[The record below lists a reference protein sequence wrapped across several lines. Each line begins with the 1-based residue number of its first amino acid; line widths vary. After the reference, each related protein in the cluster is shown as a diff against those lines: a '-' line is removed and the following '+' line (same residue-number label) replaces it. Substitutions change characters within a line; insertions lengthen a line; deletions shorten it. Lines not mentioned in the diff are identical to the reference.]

1 MNMQNIPQPPPMA
14 QNNPEGHFYWYISQG
29 FPYQMAYDLT
39 AQKFGAPKSKEEQA
53 RERAKAEQNYQFGQL
68 AGSLGGLVVGREALQ
83 GFPHVKDWLGY
94 GATPTDVG
102 SGSIGITRPV
112 PPATTSVDGS
122 GAGTI
127 DLGGGTGGA
136 TVATPKVLEV
146 KGSVATV
153 DTPAGTQQVPAE
165 ALQDEGFWNSVDW
178 GSYAKGAIGL
188 AQLYSAYKQYKEGD
202 KMGAG
207 LTAAQGGVNIAS
219 AAGYES
225 AAKYAPWLA
234 AAASLYGSGKAIFS
248 GELSP
253 DDQAYESAMAA
264 PRAAA
269 AYFSLGASALL
280 EGFARDQWG
289 GTMRKLDNWNKNWWS
304 GPIGLSTA
312 MFKQIGSKKS
322 GAQFL
327 RDQVRKKMIEQGA
340 IDDNWQG
347 TLADGSTFD
356 FGLDGK
362 QLKWKELDKI
372 AAAQPEAWNAAVGL
386 LDPMISAYGLK
397 GQKRADVVGWL
408 ARAAVSNAGDDSQI
422 AIDNVKHFAQAQG
435 LNFDTYQTLMNSFK
449 NDGKITDEQYAQNMA
464 GAERLFDVSLPDADP
479 ATIQKPAKGEVARV
493 SAGMYMNDKGQIKK
507 AKDVSTALRK
517 HYNLSKTKNEEL

>member
-1 MNMQNIPQPPPMA
+1 MNGFQPPAFVANDPR
-14 QNNPEGHFYWYISQG
+14 GTFYWYVSNG
-29 FPYQMAYDLT
+29 MPYQEAANLV
-39 AQKFGAPKSKEEQA
+39 AQRFGQPKTKEQLA
-53 RERAKAEQNYQFGQL
+53 REKEKAEQNYQFGQI
-68 AGSLGGLVVGREALQ
+68 AGSLGGMVVGGEALR
-83 GFPHVKDWLGY
+83 GFPNVKDWMGY
-94 GATPTDVG
+94 EATPTDVG
-102 SGSIGITRPV
+102 SGSIGMTRPV
-112 PPATTSVDGS
+112 PPPTTSVDGG
-122 GAGTI
+122 GAGAI
-127 DLGGGTGGA
+127 DLGGGAGGTGGG
-136 TVATPKVLEV
+136 VATPKVLEV

-153 DTPAGTQQVPAE
+153 DTPAGTQDVPAE

-202 KMGAG
+202 EIGAG
-207 LTAAQGGVNIAS
+207 ITAAQGGVNVAS
-219 AAGYES
+219 AAGYEA

-248 GELSP
+248 GDLSP

-289 GTMRKLDNWNKNWWS
+289 GTMRKLDNWNKNWYS
-304 GPIGLSTA
+304 GPIGMSTA
-312 MFKQIGSKKS
+312 LFKQIGSKKS

-327 RDQVRKKMIEQGA
+327 RDQVREKMIDHGA
-340 IDDNWQG
+340 IDENWQG
-347 TLADGSTFD
+347 TLADGSNFD

-362 QLKWKELDKI
+362 ELKWKELDKI

-422 AIDNVKHFAQAQG
+422 AIDNVKHFADAQG

-449 NDGKITDEQYAQNMA
+449 NEGKITDDQYAQNMA
-464 GAERLFDVSLPDADP
+464 GAERLFDVNLPDADP

-507 AKDVSTALRK
+507 ARDVSPALRK

>member
-1 MNMQNIPQPPPMA
+1 MSNIKQINIP
-14 QNNPEGHFYWYISQG
+14 
-29 FPYQMAYDLT
+29 DL
-39 AQKFGAPKSKEEQA
+39 GDVEEV
-53 RERAKAEQNYQFGQL
+53 EVIEVCVEVGQ
-68 AGSLGGLVVGREALQ
+68 
-83 GFPHVKDWLGY
+83 
-94 GATPTDVG
+94 TVG
-102 SGSIGITRPV
+102 SEDSIMILETDKAAMEI
-112 PPATTSVDGS
+112 PASVDGEVKNILINVGDMVKQGMPFVEIETIAKVNIKETKASETIVQETLNTIEDTNKKIPEKTKQNNQPINYKNTSIHS
-122 GAGTI
+122 GP
-127 DLGGGTGGA
+127 A
-136 TVATPKVLEV
+136 TRKLARECGINLLEV

-153 DTPAGTQQVPAE
+153 DTPAGTQDVPAE

-202 KMGAG
+202 EIGAG
-207 LTAAQGGVNIAS
+207 ITAAQGGVNVAS
-219 AAGYES
+219 AAGYEA

-248 GELSP
+248 GDLSP

-289 GTMRKLDNWNKNWWS
+289 GTMRKLDNWNKNWYS
-304 GPIGLSTA
+304 GPIGMSTA
-312 MFKQIGSKKS
+312 LFKQIGSKKS

-327 RDQVRKKMIEQGA
+327 RDQVREKMIDHGA
-340 IDDNWQG
+340 IDENWQG
-347 TLADGSTFD
+347 TLADGSNFD

-362 QLKWKELDKI
+362 ELKWKELDKI

-422 AIDNVKHFAQAQG
+422 AIDNVKHFADAQG

-449 NDGKITDEQYAQNMA
+449 NEGKITDDQYAQNMA
-464 GAERLFDVSLPDADP
+464 GAERLFDVNLPDADP

-493 SAGMYMNDKGQIKK
+493 TAGM
-507 AKDVSTALRK
+507 
-517 HYNLSKTKNEEL
+517 